1 MTEIGQNFLVCY
13 RRTRCISDYHAATE
27 QLRLTLDYCGGDHP
41 DRAAA
46 LTNLADALAIHP
58 QIDQSDSAINA
69 PITLYQEAL
78 RLRQPGH
85 PDHPLTLQKLGLALL
100 YRYNIR
106 RNPADIKEGQE
117 LLSRAKGAHPDDKA
131 DLKPDIGTIRSA
143 NNTIPRSHRSSM
155 VPTSTSPSPRSQV
168 STTCT
173 VSQPHT
179 SPEALRRTAD
189 ISTRSSAV
197 SMTMVNGDLLPRH
210 GHGQAAPSGDEK
222 EFTAVSWNEIKAPSP
237 ACQSTQ
243 APSHSGIPYPNS
255 AAEPPPIIL
264 SREGSA
270 RPMAPPADI
279 RVMQPQ
285 EAKSTPLPLTT
296 DPFLPLP
303 MPAAQPPNPLIPNLC
318 MVIIAVL
325 TSLFIVLFMTR
336 PSCLWL

>member
-58 QIDQSDSAINA
+58 QIEESDSAINA

-78 RLRQPGH
+78 GLRQPGH
-85 PDHPLTLQKLGLALL
+85 PDHLLALQKLGLALL

-106 RNPADIKEGQE
+106 RNPADVLEGQE
-117 LLSRAKGAHPDDKA
+117 LLNRAKGAHPDDKA

-143 NNTIPRSHRSSM
+143 DNNIPRSHRSST
-155 VPTSTSPSPRSQV
+155 VPTSTLPPSPRSRV

-173 VSQPHT
+173 VSQPHMF
-179 SPEALRRTAD
+179 PEALRHTAD
-189 ISTRSSAV
+189 ISTRSSPV
-197 SMTMVNGDLLPRH
+197 SMTIVNGDSLPR
-210 GHGQAAPSGDEK
+210 HGQAAPSGDEK
-222 EFTAVSWNEIKAPSP
+222 EFTAVSWDEIKAPSP

-243 APSHSGIPYPNS
+243 ASSHSGIPYPNS
-255 AAEPPPIIL
+255 AAEPPLLSQVIL

-270 RPMAPPADI
+270 RAMAPPADI

-285 EAKSTPLPLTT
+285 ETKSTPPPLTT

-318 MVIIAVL
+318 MALIAVL
-325 TSLFIVLFMTR
+325 TSLFIILFMTR
-336 PSCLWL
+336 PSYL